1 MKKGCLLGML
11 LGLVLSVTACGSGS
25 VPVSEDVSCYNRGAY
40 ETDEGTSDSESVPV
54 SEDVSGYCP
63 PDYATDGG
71 ESDPVVFGT
80 FYGNDFVIEEI
91 ESGQY
96 TEFTSGVSVQYFVD
110 NSSSYEAEI
119 FEGEDGEKYVDYTFG
134 GDDTCVSF
142 TFRNGSVPSSYG
154 EWCGRPCVDDG
165 LENYYIGTYTIDG
178 VENCVDDIHWG
189 KCTKDSSPEDF
200 EAEFGA
206 SLLTDW
212 NHNDSEQTLVYA
224 SQTHFIEFHF
234 IDGVLH
240 RVKCDTLWFYGFS
253 T

>member
-11 LGLVLSVTACGSGS
+11 LGLVLSITACGSGS
-25 VPVSEDVSCYNRGAY
+25 APASG
-40 ETDEGTSDSESVPV
+40 ESV
-54 SEDVSGYCP
+54 GYCP
-63 PDYATDGG
+63 PDYETNGG
-71 ESDPVVFGT
+71 DSDPVVFGT
-80 FYGNDFVIEEI
+80 FCGNDLVTEEFEI
-91 ESGQY
+91 KNGQSAD
-96 TEFTSGVSVQYFVD
+96 TEFASGVSVQYFID
-110 NSSSYEAEI
+110 NSLSYEPEI
-119 FEGEDGEKYVDYTFG
+119 FEAEDGEKYLDYGFG
-134 GDDTCVSF
+134 GDNTSISF
-142 TFRNGSVPSSYG
+142 TFRNGSAPSSYG

-165 LENYYIGTYTIDG
+165 LEDYYIETYTIDG

-212 NHNDSEQTLVYA
+212 NSEDSEQTLVYA

-240 RVKCDTLWFYGFS
+240 RVKCDTLWFYGFRA
-253 T
+253 

>member
-1 MKKGCLLGML
+1 MREGYLFGAL
-11 LGLVLSVTACGSGS
+11 LGLAFMVTACGSES
-25 VPVSEDVSCYNRGAY
+25 VPTSGESEGHYTPDY
-40 ETDEGTSDSESVPV
+40 ETD
-54 SEDVSGYCP
+54 
-63 PDYATDGG
+63 GG
-71 ESDPVVFGT
+71 DSDPVVFGT
-80 FYGNDFVIEEI
+80 FCGNDFVTEEFEI
-91 ESGQY
+91 ENGQY
-96 TEFTSGVSVQYFVD
+96 TEFASGVSVQYFID
-110 NSSSYEAEI
+110 NSLSYKPEI
-119 FEGEDGEKYVDYTFG
+119 VEDEDGKKYVDYGFG
-134 GDDTCVSF
+134 GDATWVHF
-142 TFRNGSVPSSYG
+142 MFRNGSVPSSYG

-165 LENYYIGTYTIDG
+165 LGNYYIKTYIIDG

-212 NHNDSEQTLVYA
+212 NHEDNEQTLVYA

-240 RVKCDTLWFYGFS
+240 RVKCDTLWFYGFL